1 MVKITLVGAGSSVF
15 GYNSVLDAVNIPAL
29 TGSELVLHDIDGSR
43 LETMTGL
50 AERMNTEMGDPLTV
64 TSTLDQGEAL
74 DDADYVLMAIEVDR
88 MNRWRQDWQIPF
100 DNGIKQ
106 VIGENGGPGGL
117 FHTWRNLPPV
127 LDVAHKM
134 EDMCKDAWLLNYTNP
149 VPRLCLAVSRYT
161 SIKTVGLCH
170 EVEHQLQR
178 IAPLMG
184 IPESLIEVT
193 SAGLNHFSWYK
204 ELKLT
209 DGTDAYPM
217 LDEALKNN
225 RNFQPLCKAMY
236 NQFGLFPSTDDNHMG
251 EYLALAWNA
260 TLERDRGINWID
272 RMEAEGEEN
281 WLRTKSIIEGK
292 IPIDIKGKLS
302 GERAIHIIAG
312 IMTNSKHV
320 ELQVNLPNKGQISN
334 LIQDAIIETPAI
346 INKNGIQP
354 IDVGKMPEGLA
365 ALLNIQIMVQSV
377 AVEAGVT
384 GDLNKAKQALL
395 VDPVVE
401 DNAPALKSFDELMK
415 VHADLLPQFEV
426 E

>member
-29 TGSELVLHDIDGSR
+29 RGTELVLHDIDDER
-43 LETMTGL
+43 LDTMAGL

-64 TSTLDQGEAL
+64 SSTLDQGDAL

-127 LDVAHKM
+127 LDIAYKM
-134 EDMCKDAWLLNYTNP
+134 EDVCPDAWLLNYTNP

-161 SIKTVGLCH
+161 SIKSVGLCH

-178 IAPLMG
+178 LAPLMG
-184 IPESLIEVT
+184 IPESLIDVV

-217 LDEALKNN
+217 LDDALKNQKS
-225 RNFQPLCKAMY
+225 FQPLCRAMY
-236 NQFGLFPSTDDNHMG
+236 HQFGLYPSTDDNHMG
-251 EYLALAWNA
+251 EYLAHAWSA
-260 TLERDRGINWID
+260 TPERDRGFNWID
-272 RMEAEGEEN
+272 RMETEGN
-281 WLRTKSIIEGK
+281 KTWLRTKSIIEGK
-292 IPIDIKGKLS
+292 TPLDIKGKRS
-302 GERAIHIIAG
+302 GERAMHIIAG
-312 IMTNSKHV
+312 MMTNSNHT

-334 LIQDAIIETPAI
+334 LITDAIVETPAVI
-346 INKNGIQP
+346 TKGRIQP
-354 IDVGKMPEGLA
+354 IDVGDMPEGLA

-377 AVEAGVT
+377 AVEAGVS
-384 GDLNKAKQALL
+384 GNMEKAKQALL

-401 DNAPALKSFDELMK
+401 DNDSALKSFDELMK
-415 VHADLLPQFEV
+415 LHADLLPQFEV

>member
-127 LDVAHKM
+127 LDIAHKM

-251 EYLALAWNA
+251 EYLAHAWNA
-260 TLERDRGINWID
+260 TPERDRGINWID

>member
-127 LDVAHKM
+127 LDIAHKM

-225 RNFQPLCKAMY
+225 RNFQPLCQAMY

-251 EYLALAWNA
+251 EYLAHAWNA
-260 TLERDRGINWID
+260 TPERDRGINWID

>member
-15 GYNSVLDAVNIPAL
+15 GYNSVLDAVNLPTL
-29 TGSELVLHDIDGSR
+29 GGVELLLHDIDASR
-43 LETMTGL
+43 LDTMTGL
-50 AERMNTEMGDPLTV
+50 AERMNAEMGDPLTV
-64 TSTLDQGEAL
+64 TSALDQGDAL
-74 DDADYVLMAIEVDR
+74 DGADYVLMAIEVDG

-100 DNGIKQ
+100 ENGIKQ

-127 LDVAHKM
+127 LDIARKM
-134 EDMCKDAWLLNYTNP
+134 EDVCPDAWLLNYTNP
-149 VPRLCLAVSRYT
+149 VPRLCLAVTRYT

-184 IPESLIEVT
+184 IPVSLLDCV

-204 ELKLT
+204 ELKLS

-225 RNFQPLCKAMY
+225 RDFQPLCRAMY
-236 NQFGLFPSTDDNHMG
+236 NQFDLYPSTDDNHMG
-251 EYLALAWNA
+251 EYLAHAWKA
-260 TLERDRGINWID
+260 TLERDRGFNWID

-281 WLRTKSIIEGK
+281 WLRTKSIIERK
-292 IPIDIKGKLS
+292 TPLDIKGKYS
-302 GERAIHIIAG
+302 GERAMHIIAG
-312 IMTNSKHV
+312 LMTGINHT
-320 ELQVNLPNKGQISN
+320 ELQVNLPNKGQVSN
-334 LIQDAIIETPAI
+334 LIQDAIVETPAVI
-346 INKNGIQP
+346 RRGEIKP
-354 IDVGKMPEGLA
+354 IEVGDMPEGLA

-401 DNAPALKSFDELMK
+401 DNDSALKSFDELMK
-415 VHADLLPQFEV
+415 VHADLLPQFKV
-426 E
+426 K